1 MKKALFAGMSK
12 NIPITQQANKNQVPL
27 SKKDLQAHSAPLK
40 QSRLMH
46 HFAVTKTVLIIKIAS
61 ILKQI
66 IMQLKKH
73 SSMRQSLEVKDNVS
87 QVSCSTSIS
96 AGGAV
101 YKEMQ
106 RFIKL
111 ITKMA
116 EDNVDIRRLHFL
128 RLSFGSGKESSAD
141 TVTYQHFLKQCGLM
155 KELLLVINTESS
167 QVTED
172 ISLSRL
178 SLLIDLYHYF
188 PVFRKQ
194 DRNLSTEL
202 YYILSSNKKG
212 QALDLGQ

>member
-1 MKKALFAGMSK
+1 
-12 NIPITQQANKNQVPL
+12 
-27 SKKDLQAHSAPLK
+27 
-40 QSRLMH
+40 
-46 HFAVTKTVLIIKIAS
+46 
-61 ILKQI
+61 
-66 IMQLKKH
+66 MQLKKH

-141 TVTYQHFLKQCGLM
+141 TVTYQHFLKQCGLILRIADFEQSEICGLM

-212 QALDLGQ
+212 QALDLGQQIFTETNRSQSFTDIKKSKFNKTISNFSR